1 MCYYFDDIIKTE
13 GFDFNNI
20 LLDGKSYE
28 FILLIQNLLIKC
40 VCVFGGGGILEIIMK
55 LNN

>member
-28 FILLIQNLLIKC
+28 FILLVQNLLIKC
-40 VCVFGGGGILEIIMK
+40 VCVWGGDIRDYNETK
-55 LNN
+55 